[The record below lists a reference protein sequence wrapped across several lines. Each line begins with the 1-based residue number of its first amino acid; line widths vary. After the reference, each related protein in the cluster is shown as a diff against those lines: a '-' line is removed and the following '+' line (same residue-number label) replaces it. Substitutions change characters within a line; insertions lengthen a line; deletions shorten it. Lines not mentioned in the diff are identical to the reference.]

1 MNINDLKE
9 MCDKDVKIDSTDLD
23 GYSVSIP
30 ELANKYHQLA
40 FDERKTLRFL
50 QGLYDVLLR
59 QRWLYY
65 SGKAIDAVYE
75 EEPFDLK
82 VLKGDMDMFLNADK
96 KIIEMKDR
104 IGEQVDKINL
114 IDETAKKIIAASFNI
129 SNTIKWKKFLSGD
142 LT

>member
-23 GYSVSIP
+23 GYSMSIP

-65 SGKAIDAVYE
+65 SGKASDDVYE
-75 EEPFDLK
+75 EEPCDLNE
-82 VLKGDMDMFLNADK
+82 LKGDMDRIEAKIDK
-96 KIIEMKDR
+96 LK
-104 IGEQVDKINL
+104 
-114 IDETAKKIIAASFNI
+114 
-129 SNTIKWKKFLSGD
+129 
-142 LT
+142 

>member
-1 MNINDLKE
+1 M
-9 MCDKDVKIDSTDLD
+9 
-23 GYSVSIP
+23 
-30 ELANKYHQLA
+30 A
-40 FDERKTLRFL
+40 
-50 QGLYDVLLR
+50 
-59 QRWLYY
+59 YY
-65 SGKAIDAVYE
+65 SGKASDDVYE

-104 IGEQVDKINL
+104 VGEQVDKINL

>member
-1 MNINDLKE
+1 MNLNDLKL
-9 MCDKDVKIDSTDLD
+9 MCEKDVKIDSTDLD
-23 GYSVSIP
+23 GYSISIP

-40 FDERKTLRFL
+40 FDERKVLRYL
-50 QGLYDVLLR
+50 QGEYNVLLQ

-65 SGKAIDAVYE
+65 SGKASDDVYE

-82 VLKGDMDMFLNADK
+82 VLKNDMDMFLNADK
-96 KIIEMKDR
+96 QIIDMKDR
-104 IGEQVDKINL
+104 VGEQVDKINL